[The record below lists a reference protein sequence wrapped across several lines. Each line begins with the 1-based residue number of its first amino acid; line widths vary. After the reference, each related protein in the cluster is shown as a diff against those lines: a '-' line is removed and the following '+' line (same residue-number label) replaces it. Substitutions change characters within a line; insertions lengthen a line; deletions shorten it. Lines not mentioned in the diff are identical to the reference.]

1 MQLSKA
7 LFSPKINNG
16 LAALDDQT
24 SMFSVA
30 ARDAVGSSGRIG
42 MEYKRDKHGGRERL
56 LEEALTLVIWGFG
69 VRFIKQ
75 VYDALVG
82 GMKKMGIHLP
92 DLDIGLL
99 PRKLGQSPKQGQ
111 QMLTADLLK
120 KFRTGIQGDT
130 AQYEHLSQLLE
141 GGKSALQKYQ
151 FSSIAKFGLA
161 CILPALAIAFAVPTF
176 NQWLTRLLISKEALE
191 KAQQENKTPTQAPVS
206 SGIQTATNTVLSPNS
221 PVKPTGSRL
230 NIGKEASS
238 QGSSA
243 PGQAAPNPA
252 SFSQMAHFTAS
263 NSHSPNSAVH
273 FGGLGTLMASGSS
286 FFLQNEKTNTLVIDG
301 IISGGRIE
309 KARNRVERAEIIF
322 REATLILFLY
332 FVQGHIQNL
341 IHKAVG
347 KFLNIPTSL
356 GFKDMQ
362 FIKKKAE
369 DKNFVHRVQHDAEQI
384 HHKMNARLQNM
395 VAKISPASEKLSKSL
410 PDYEH
415 LMKQPE
421 AKRQALLEVIHE
433 YFIHERDL
441 AKRKTN
447 LLFET
452 AIESSLIPTFKPGA
466 DTPGFWAQLK
476 SIGRELNPTSER
488 NLSQNTH
495 LDLTKKI
502 NLAGVEELKDKL
514 HELALSGQD
523 QAGRALPEVLNRM
536 MKLRFFSLVTSNVA
550 CFAALS
556 VVFPA
561 IQHWISYKMTGKE
574 AFPGIADTEKKT
586 EPLHTPGNAFASP
599 A

>member
-1 MQLSKA
+1 
-7 LFSPKINNG
+7 
-16 LAALDDQT
+16 
-24 SMFSVA
+24 
-30 ARDAVGSSGRIG
+30 
-42 MEYKRDKHGGRERL
+42 
-56 LEEALTLVIWGFG
+56 
-69 VRFIKQ
+69 
-75 VYDALVG
+75 
-82 GMKKMGIHLP
+82 
-92 DLDIGLL
+92 
-99 PRKLGQSPKQGQ
+99 
-111 QMLTADLLK
+111 
-120 KFRTGIQGDT
+120 
-130 AQYEHLSQLLE
+130 
-141 GGKSALQKYQ
+141 
-151 FSSIAKFGLA
+151 
-161 CILPALAIAFAVPTF
+161 
-176 NQWLTRLLISKEALE
+176 
-191 KAQQENKTPTQAPVS
+191 
-206 SGIQTATNTVLSPNS
+206 
-221 PVKPTGSRL
+221 
-230 NIGKEASS
+230 
-238 QGSSA
+238 
-243 PGQAAPNPA
+243 
-252 SFSQMAHFTAS
+252 MAYSTTAS
-263 NSHSPNSAVH
+263 GHPPNSAVH

-347 KFLNIPTSL
+347 KLLNIPTSL

-362 FIKKKAE
+362 FIKKKATE
-369 DKNFVHRVQHDAEQI
+369 DKNFVHQVQHDAEQI
-384 HHKMNARLQNM
+384 RHKMDAKLQNM
-395 VAKISPASEKLSKSL
+395 VGKTSPASEKLSKTL
-410 PDYEH
+410 PDSER
-415 LMKQPE
+415 LTKQPA

-441 AKRKTN
+441 VKGKTN

-452 AIESSLIPTFKPGA
+452 AIESGLIPTFKPEA
-466 DTPGFWAQLK
+466 STPSFWTQLK
-476 SIGRELNPTSER
+476 NIGRELNPTTER

-536 MKLRFFSLVTSNVA
+536 MKLRFFSLVASNVA